1 MSRVASESS
10 TSRRSIGT
18 RAAPIRTRRRRRSD
32 AISTGAARCRRKFL
46 RLFPAGFRDETYVEW
61 ERGYKWAAHER
72 WTDLLSCEIH
82 RGLLRSGHHPEV
94 ARRAVAIESRTN
106 LLFSFEKMALR
117 DAVRSPS
124 GARTFAEA
132 LFEFLHGGASD
143 ELRFERW
150 CEAVAALPR
159 RQTRVLTWPV
169 VTVFGFFA
177 QPDRHHFFKPKATRT
192 AVRKYGLDVAY
203 RSRPNWETYAS
214 LLAAA
219 ERVRRDQRDLGPR
232 DQIDLQSFLWVAG
245 SDEYA
250 DF

>member
-1 MSRVASESS
+1 VRPRVAS
-10 TSRRSIGT
+10 RPPKRV
-18 RAAPIRTRRRRRSD
+18 RTLS
-32 AISTGAARCRRKFL
+32 AGAARCRRKFL
-46 RLFPAGFRDETYVEW
+46 RLFPAGFRDATYVDW
-61 ERGYKWAAHER
+61 ERGYKWTAHQR
-72 WTDLLSCEIH
+72 WSTLLAPEIH
-82 RGLLRSGHHPEV
+82 RRLLRKGDHAEI

-117 DAVRSPS
+117 DALRVPS
-124 GARTFAEA
+124 GARTFAEG
-132 LFEFLHGGASD
+132 LFEFLHGRAPD

-159 RQTRVLTWPV
+159 RQTRVLTWPI

-177 QPDRHHFFKPKATRT
+177 QPERHHFFKPKATRT
-192 AVRKYGLDVAY
+192 AARNYGLDLPY

-214 LLAAA
+214 VLAVA

-232 DQIDLQSFLWVAG
+232 DQIDLQSFLWVVG

-250 DF
+250 EF